1 MSLLTPARPELQLR
15 QARFA
20 VAALFFTNGAL
31 FANLIPRYPQI
42 KADLGLSNAV
52 YGLSVAAF
60 PTGAIVAGLA
70 AGVLVRRFGSAT
82 VATAGTLLTALGVL
96 FAGVAPT
103 VALFAAVLFLAG
115 AMDAITDVAQNAH
128 GLRVQRR
135 YGRSIIN
142 SFHAIWSIGAVTG
155 GAMAAAAIAL
165 DLPRSVHLGFSGA
178 LFVVVAFV
186 AHRFCLPGPEP
197 TDQESPDQNQTSLEH
212 ATPGAANPGPANL
225 GAANLGAANLGA
237 ANLGAANLGPANLGA
252 GELGAAN
259 PGAANL
265 GAANPGAG
273 NLGAGNLGA
282 ANLGPANLGAG
293 KLGAANPGAANL
305 GAANLGAGNL
315 GAGNLGAGELAAAGA
330 GVPGPGRV
338 AAVRAAVGPRIW
350 LIVGALVLIA
360 IGGTLVEDA
369 GNSWAAVYLSG
380 SSLHAAAAVAAWG
393 YIALVGAQF
402 VGRLI
407 GDRLVDRFGQRT
419 VARAGGVIVAAGM
432 GLALAVPT
440 VPGTILGF
448 AAAGFGVATLV
459 PAAMHEADELPGL
472 RPGTGLTV
480 VSWLM
485 RLGFLLSPPVVGA
498 VADATSLRAGLLVV
512 PIAGILVI
520 LLAGVLQPRRPQ
532 TQAAK

>member
-1 MSLLTPARPELQLR
+1 MCTLVRMSLLTSARPGLHLR

-82 VATAGTLLTALGVL
+82 VATAGTLLTAAGVL
-96 FAGVAPT
+96 LAGVAPS
-103 VALFAAVLFLAG
+103 VVLFAAVLFLAG

-128 GLRVQRR
+128 GLRVQREYR
-135 YGRSIIN
+135 RSIIN

-165 DLPRSVHLGFSGA
+165 DLPRSVHLTISGA
-178 LFVVVAFV
+178 LFVLVAFV
-186 AHRFCLPGPEP
+186 ARRFCLPGPESP
-197 TDQESPDQNQTSLEH
+197 TPPE
-212 ATPGAANPGPANL
+212 ATGP
-225 GAANLGAANLGA
+225 
-237 ANLGAANLGPANLGA
+237 
-252 GELGAAN
+252 
-259 PGAANL
+259 
-265 GAANPGAG
+265 
-273 NLGAGNLGA
+273 
-282 ANLGPANLGAG
+282 
-293 KLGAANPGAANL
+293 
-305 GAANLGAGNL
+305 
-315 GAGNLGAGELAAAGA
+315 
-330 GVPGPGRV
+330 RV
-338 AAVRAAVGPRIW
+338 ARAAVGPRIW
-350 LIVGALVLIA
+350 LVVGALVLIA
-360 IGGTLVEDA
+360 MGGTLVEDA

-380 SSLHAAAAVAAWG
+380 SLDAAAAVAAWG

-512 PIAGILVI
+512 PFAGVLVI

-532 TQAAK
+532 TRTTPQTAPR